1 MKDDSIS
8 YLDTCAQRFKDTTTW
23 EWHDS
28 IRYVKSQPISQH
40 TCHTKIYCV
49 KQRSFF
55 VLILQQHSNVCRRSQ
70 HGSTRLWNIR
80 HQVLWKSCC
89 KYARL
94 LISIDCFFYFFFI
107 FWIAFRS
114 CFRVRAIPL
123 SSCPQATLV
132 DIDVYFGSLKGEM
145 RFHFHISC
153 TKPLYSVSELN
164 DTTLIDH
171 SAHKH

>member
-94 LISIDCFFYFFFI
+94 LISIDCFFYFLNCIQILFQGQGHSI
-107 FWIAFRS
+107 
-114 CFRVRAIPL
+114 VLL
-123 SSCPQATLV
+123 SSSNSCWYRCVFWVIERWNAV
-132 DIDVYFGSLKGEM
+132 SFSYFLHKTFM
-145 RFHFHISC
+145 F
-153 TKPLYSVSELN
+153 SVRTEW
-164 DTTLIDH
+164 
-171 SAHKH
+171 